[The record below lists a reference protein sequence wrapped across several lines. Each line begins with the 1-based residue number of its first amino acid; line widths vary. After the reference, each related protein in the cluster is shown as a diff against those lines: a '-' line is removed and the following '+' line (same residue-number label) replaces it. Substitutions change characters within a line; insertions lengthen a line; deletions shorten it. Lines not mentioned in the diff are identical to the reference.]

1 MPSFFFSFSTAFIF
15 HYIALFHF
23 SYNDLQRILIFP
35 FEILL
40 FAFFIFIYD
49 VPAAHANACT
59 FPWLLHR
66 RGYDALICLH
76 QEPRVPEPPAPHQS
90 AVNVPC
96 NLMYRTLAD
105 PEFLCRLTHRSL
117 RFNYIIRN
125 FHSPLFNIIL
135 QKNPSACI
143 FLQCMQKDFGVCLI
157 KFPPETSHS
166 ISSSFAFLFPFSVL
180 PKIPF

>member
-1 MPSFFFSFSTAFIF
+1 MPSFFFGFSTAFIF

-49 VPAAHANACT
+49 APAAHANACT

-66 RGYDALICLH
+66 RGYDALICSH
-76 QEPRVPEPPAPHQS
+76 QEPLVPEPQAPHQS

-96 NLMYRTLAD
+96 SPYVYMLGIISKRPWEAVKVVVRAPALREPCTAPAAPASD
-105 PEFLCRLTHRSL
+105 CISAILT
-117 RFNYIIRN
+117 F
-125 FHSPLFNIIL
+125 
-135 QKNPSACI
+135 
-143 FLQCMQKDFGVCLI
+143 
-157 KFPPETSHS
+157 
-166 ISSSFAFLFPFSVL
+166 
-180 PKIPF
+180 

>member
-1 MPSFFFSFSTAFIF
+1 MPSFFFGFSTAFIF

-49 VPAAHANACT
+49 SPAAHANACT
-59 FPWLLHR
+59 FPSLLHR
-66 RGYDALICLH
+66 R
-76 QEPRVPEPPAPHQS
+76 
-90 AVNVPC
+90 
-96 NLMYRTLAD
+96 RTLAD
-105 PEFLCRLTHRSL
+105 PEFLCCLTHRSL

-125 FHSPLFNIIL
+125 FHCPLFNIIL

-143 FLQCMQKDFGVCLI
+143 FLQCMQRDFGVCDIILI
-157 KFPPETSHS
+157 V
-166 ISSSFAFLFPFSVL
+166 LFHVY
-180 PKIPF
+180 IRQRIQ